1 LPKPFFLARAS
12 GLFVRFWVPPD
23 VRAFVGSRFLVRRL
37 HMTDKDQALLAGARM
52 GAALSEAFARIRGG
66 TVADIDIKDVLEKAR
81 RGETRDLTL
90 RDVVLRDGTRVG
102 TVEIASEADLALFG
116 AVQVGGVAAHQ
127 APLAPLPATPAP
139 PAPPGPSM
147 LFTDAFEN
155 YRERRILAKQG
166 GDVDLKATQRIFAE
180 VNGNKPL
187 AEITDDNILNFE
199 RATANWPVN
208 ASRLKRYAGMSAAD
222 IVSDSLRRQ
231 KARDPELVLIADNTQ
246 RKHRDGLAA
255 FFNWAVSKKKMTASP
270 MDGDTRQQDHRI
282 KRRQV
287 RRPFRAEELAQ
298 IFDPATFTRW
308 TEDRPHYFWAPWIAL
323 YSGARLNEIAQLYLD
338 DIQSPH
344 GIPGFSIGAFRRDQ
358 RVKGSNSARFV
369 PFAKPLLDAGLLT
382 YVDEVR
388 AAGHHRLFPHLKYGD
403 DYGDYLGDRFIK
415 YLKDIGLKTEDNP
428 DAPGMGFHWFRHTAG
443 DAVVNLSS
451 SNLHHAA
458 GITGHA
464 KSTILPGELSTYVQ
478 PAELRSKLKSLNS
491 MNMLLPPKYVPGTFE
506 AALVDAHALHA
517 KWGRQRARK
526 EKKGLE
532 SVQRAEDRTKPKDRR
547 KSAT

>member
-1 LPKPFFLARAS
+1 MPKPFFLARAS

-23 VRAFVGSRFLVRRL
+23 LRALVGSRFLVRRL
-37 HMTDKDQALLAGARM
+37 HTTDKDQALLAGARM

-90 RDVVLRDGTRVG
+90 RDVVLRNGTRVG
-102 TVEIASEADLALFG
+102 TVEIASDADLALFG
-116 AVQVGGVAAHQ
+116 AVQAGGGTAPAVPP
-127 APLAPLPATPAP
+127 APLASPALPSPA
-139 PAPPGPSM
+139 ASSM

-166 GDVDLKATQRIFAE
+166 GDVDLQATQRIFEE
-180 VNGNKPL
+180 VNGNKAL
-187 AEITDDNILNFE
+187 ADITDDDILNFE

-287 RRPFRAEELAQ
+287 RRPFRAEELSR
-298 IFDPATFTRW
+298 IFDPSTFMPW

-338 DIQSPH
+338 DVQSPH
-344 GIPGFSIGAFRRDQ
+344 GIPGFSIGAFRHDQ

-369 PFAKPLLDAGLLT
+369 PFAKPLLDAGLMI
-382 YVDEVR
+382 YVEEVR
-388 AAGHHRLFPHLKYGD
+388 TAGHHRLFPHLKYGD

-415 YLKDIGLKTEDNP
+415 YLKDIGLKTDDNP

-478 PAELRSKLKSLNS
+478 PAELRSKLKSLNK
-491 MNMLLPPKYVPGTFE
+491 MNLLLPPKYVAGTFE
-506 AALVDAHALHA
+506 TALIDAHRLHA
-517 KWGRQRARK
+517 KWSQETGNRAK
-526 EKKGLE
+526 IASSKASKGQT
-532 SVQRAEDRTKPKDRR
+532 S
-547 KSAT
+547 

>member
-1 LPKPFFLARAS
+1 MPKPFFLARSS

-23 VRAFVGSRFLVRRL
+23 LRALVGSRFLVRRL
-37 HMTDKDQALLAGARM
+37 HMTDKDQSLLAGARM

-90 RDVVLRDGTRVG
+90 RDVVLRDGTRLG

-116 AVQVGGVAAHQ
+116 AVQAGGSAQ
-127 APLAPLPATPAP
+127 PQPLVPLPATPAP
-139 PAPPGPSM
+139 PAPAVPSM

-166 GDVDLKATQRIFAE
+166 GDVDLKATQRIFEE

-187 AEITDDNILNFE
+187 AEIADDDILNFE

-208 ASRLKRYAGMSAAD
+208 ASRLKRYAGMSAAE
-222 IVSDSLRRQ
+222 IVRDSLRRQ
-231 KARDPELVLIADNTQ
+231 AARDPELVLIADNTQ

-287 RRPFRAEELAQ
+287 RRPFRAEELSR
-298 IFDPATFTRW
+298 IFDPSTFMPW

-338 DIQSPH
+338 DVQSPH
-344 GIPGFSIGAFRRDQ
+344 GILGFSIGAFRHDQ

-478 PAELRSKLKSLNS
+478 PAELRSKLKSLNK
-491 MNMLLPPKYVPGTFE
+491 MNLLHPPKYVPGTFD
-506 AALVDAHALHA
+506 AALADAHALQA
-517 KWGRQRARK
+517 KWERK
-526 EKKGLE
+526 AAVKAKTAAKIPSRSTGIRLPERGAKN
-532 SVQRAEDRTKPKDRR
+532 V
-547 KSAT
+547 

>member
-1 LPKPFFLARAS
+1 MPKPFFLARSS

-23 VRAFVGSRFLVRRL
+23 LRALVGSRFLVRRL
-37 HMTDKDQALLAGARM
+37 HTTDKDQALLAGARM

-116 AVQVGGVAAHQ
+116 AVQAGGVASQQ
-127 APLAPLPATPAP
+127 APSAPMPATPAP
-139 PAPPGPSM
+139 PAPAVPSM

-166 GDVDLKATQRIFAE
+166 GDVDLKATQRIFEE

-187 AEITDDNILNFE
+187 AEITDDDILNFE

-255 FFNWAVSKKKMTASP
+255 FFNWAVSKKKMNASP

-287 RRPFRAEELAQ
+287 RRPFRAEELAR
-298 IFDPATFTRW
+298 IFDPATFTPW

-344 GIPGFSIGAFRRDQ
+344 GIPGFSIGAFRHDQ

-388 AAGHHRLFPHLKYGD
+388 ATGHHRLFPHLKYGD

-415 YLKDIGLKTEDNP
+415 YLKDIGLKTDDNP

-491 MNMLLPPKYVPGTFE
+491 MKLIQPPKYVPGTFD
-506 AALVDAHALHA
+506 AALGDAHALHA
-517 KWGRQRARK
+517 KWERLAADKMKAR
-526 EKKGLE
+526 
-532 SVQRAEDRTKPKDRR
+532 S
-547 KSAT
+547 

>member
-1 LPKPFFLARAS
+1 M
-12 GLFVRFWVPPD
+12 RFWVPPD
-23 VRAFVGSRFLVRRL
+23 LRALVGSRFVVRRL
-37 HMTDKDQALLAGARM
+37 YTVDKDQARLAGARM
-52 GAALSEAFARIRGG
+52 GAALSEVFAGVRGG
-66 TVADIDIKDVLEKAR
+66 TVAKIDIKDVLEKAR
-81 RGETRDLTL
+81 RGETQDLIL
-90 RDVVLRDGTRVG
+90 RDVVLRDGTRLG
-102 TVEIASEADLALFG
+102 TVEIASDADLALFG
-116 AVQVGGVAAHQ
+116 AVQAGGGTVPAA
-127 APLAPLPATPAP
+127 PTAPLPPPTLPSPAP
-139 PAPPGPSM
+139 PSM

-155 YRERRILAKQG
+155 FRERRILAKQG
-166 GDVDLKATQRIFAE
+166 GDVDLKATQRIFEE

-187 AEITDDNILNFE
+187 AEIADDDILNFE

-208 ASRLKRYAGMSAAD
+208 ASKVKRYAGMSAAD
-222 IVSDSLRRQ
+222 IVRDSLRRQ
-231 KARDPELVLIADNTQ
+231 AARDPELKLIADNTQ
-246 RKHRDGLAA
+246 RKYRDNLAA
-255 FFNWAVSKKKMTASP
+255 FFNWAVSKKKMAASP
-270 MDGDTRQQDHRI
+270 MDGDTRQQSHRI
-282 KRRQV
+282 QRRQV
-287 RRPFRAEELAQ
+287 RRPFRAEELAR
-298 IFDPATFTRW
+298 IFEPSTFMPW
-308 TEDRPHYFWAPWIAL
+308 AENRPHYFWAPWIAL

-344 GIPGFSIGAFRRDQ
+344 GIAGFSIGAFRRDQ

-388 AAGHHRLFPHLKYGD
+388 TAGHHRLFPHLKYGD

-428 DAPGMGFHWFRHTAG
+428 DAPGMGFHWFRHTVG

-491 MNMLLPPKYVPGTFE
+491 MKLLQPPKYVPGTFE
-506 AALVDAHALHA
+506 SALADAHALHA
-517 KWGRQRARK
+517 KWDKKSRAKNFRPAKQRP
-526 EKKGLE
+526 
-532 SVQRAEDRTKPKDRR
+532 D
-547 KSAT
+547 

>member
-1 LPKPFFLARAS
+1 MPKPFFLARAS
-12 GLFVRFWVPPD
+12 GLFVRFRVPNDLRPHI
-23 VRAFVGSRFLVRRL
+23 GSRFVVRRL
-37 HMTDKDQALLAGARM
+37 YTADKDQARLAGARM

-116 AVQVGGVAAHQ
+116 AVQAGGVAAHQ

-139 PAPPGPSM
+139 PAPAVPSM

-166 GDVDLKATQRIFAE
+166 GDVDLQATQRIFAE

-187 AEITDDNILNFE
+187 AEITDDDILNFE

-287 RRPFRAEELAQ
+287 RRPFRAEELAR
-298 IFDPATFTRW
+298 IFDPSTFMPW

-388 AAGHHRLFPHLKYGD
+388 AAGHHRLFPHLKFGD

-478 PAELRSKLKSLNS
+478 PAELRSKLKSLNK
-491 MNMLLPPKYVPGTFE
+491 MNLLLPPKYVPGTFE
-506 AALVDAHALHA
+506 AALADAHALHA
-517 KWGRQRARK
+517 KWERQAK
-526 EKKGLE
+526 T
-532 SVQRAEDRTKPKDRR
+532 AM
-547 KSAT
+547 KSSQKTTSPP

>member
-1 LPKPFFLARAS
+1 MPKPFFLARSS

-23 VRAFVGSRFLVRRL
+23 LRALVGSRFLVRRL
-37 HMTDKDQALLAGARM
+37 HTTDKDQALLAGARM

-116 AVQVGGVAAHQ
+116 AVQAGGVASQQ
-127 APLAPLPATPAP
+127 APSAPMPATPAP
-139 PAPPGPSM
+139 PAPAVPSM

-187 AEITDDNILNFE
+187 AEITDDDILNFE

-287 RRPFRAEELAQ
+287 RRPFRAEELAR
-298 IFDPATFTRW
+298 IFDPSTFMSW

-388 AAGHHRLFPHLKYGD
+388 TAGHHRLFPHLKYGD

-491 MNMLLPPKYVPGTFE
+491 MKLLQPPKYVPGTFE
-506 AALVDAHALHA
+506 SALADAHALHA
-517 KWGRQRARK
+517 KWERKAVGKAKTAMKRSQKHSGR
-526 EKKGLE
+526 L
-532 SVQRAEDRTKPKDRR
+532 P
-547 KSAT
+547 

>member
-1 LPKPFFLARAS
+1 MPKPFFLARAS

-23 VRAFVGSRFLVRRL
+23 VRALVGSRFLVRRL
-37 HMTDKDQALLAGARM
+37 HTTDKDQALLAGARM

-116 AVQVGGVAAHQ
+116 AVQAGGVAQQ
-127 APLAPLPATPAP
+127 APPAPLPATPP
-139 PAPPGPSM
+139 PAPAAPSM

-166 GDVDLKATQRIFAE
+166 GDVDLQATQRIFEE

-187 AEITDDNILNFE
+187 TEISDDDILNFE

-208 ASRLKRYAGMSAAD
+208 ARKLKRYAGMSAAD
-222 IVSDSLRRQ
+222 IVRDSLRRQ
-231 KARDPELVLIADNTQ
+231 AARDPELVLIADNTQ

-287 RRPFRAEELAQ
+287 RRPFRAEELAR
-298 IFDPATFTRW
+298 IFDPSTFMPW

-344 GIPGFSIGAFRRDQ
+344 GIAGFSIGAFRRDQ

-388 AAGHHRLFPHLKYGD
+388 TAGHHRLFPHLKFGD

-464 KSTILPGELSTYVQ
+464 RSTILPGELSTYVQ

-491 MNMLLPPKYVPGTFE
+491 MKLLHPPKYVPGTFE
-506 AALVDAHALHA
+506 AALADAHALHA
-517 KWGRQRARK
+517 KWDKQSRAKNFGPAKQRT
-526 EKKGLE
+526 
-532 SVQRAEDRTKPKDRR
+532 D
-547 KSAT
+547 